1 MVGALIIKEVPMLI
15 LQTPILNHLVVQRR
29 TTLAVVQM
37 VLEKLDSL
45 FHVSAKVEAT
55 EKHKAHVN
63 RGSLLVI
70 S

>member
-1 MVGALIIKEVPMLI
+1 MVGTLIIKEVPRLI
-15 LQTPILNHLVVQRR
+15 LQTLILNHLVVQRR
-29 TTLAVVQM
+29 TTLVVDQM
-37 VLEKLDSL
+37 VLKKLDSL

>member
-1 MVGALIIKEVPMLI
+1 MVGTLIIKEVPRLI
-15 LQTPILNHLVVQRR
+15 LQTLILNHLVVQRR

-45 FHVSAKVEAT
+45 FHVSAKVEAI
-55 EKHKAHVN
+55 EKHTAHIN